1 MRISKDPKV
10 RRQEIMDAAR
20 ELFLKNGYENT
31 SVDDIVRRLSVAKG
45 LFYYYFPKKDAIL
58 AAIADEFVQEVSR
71 QFSTQ
76 LRDQTEDFSTLIRRI
91 LGYYLTTMKHNENL
105 LNIKASNGTVVS
117 LFVRG
122 RLEDHAIREVTELLR
137 ENPSLLP
144 LRYPEYTIH
153 ILVRGLS
160 DLYLNGVQDLDVLS
174 TLIEEILGLSRL
186 SPEPETA
193 DSHQP
198 HPS

>member
-1 MRISKDPKV
+1 
-10 RRQEIMDAAR
+10 
-20 ELFLKNGYENT
+20 
-31 SVDDIVRRLSVAKG
+31 
-45 LFYYYFPKKDAIL
+45 
-58 AAIADEFVQEVSR
+58 
-71 QFSTQ
+71 
-76 LRDQTEDFSTLIRRI
+76 
-91 LGYYLTTMKHNENL
+91 MKHNENL

>member
-20 ELFLKNGYENT
+20 ELFLENGYENT

-45 LFYYYFPKKDAIL
+45 LFYYFPKKDAIL
-58 AAIADEFVQEVSR
+58 AAIADEFAQEVSR

-122 RLEDHAIREVTELLR
+122 RLEDHAIREVTDLLR

-174 TLIEEILGLSRL
+174 TLIEEILGLSRF